1 MRRFVATMAAAV
13 LAAMLGGGWAA
24 ADPPSA
30 QNKPRPPLGNNPNPV
45 IWGGQQQAKPA
56 APASKPPVKPAGDN
70 RHRND
75 GVRNHNDGV
84 QRPHYYGVYYPNGL
98 NGYYSYGTYG
108 YDPYYGYGYDSY
120 PYVSPYYYN
129 PPPIFLPAEELYGP
143 LAMQRF
149 MGVDHWFRPQPK
161 VNVIVPPARDNN
173 RVAAAGQ
180 DKGIAPPAPQKKLP
194 DRGTSPQSNNLAW
207 KFLGYGDALFGQQKY
222 AEANDRYRKASRSA
236 PQLADAW
243 FRQGFAMAAIG
254 RYDLAVGAIKRGLSL
269 DPTWPKSEF
278 RLNDLYGVDEMAR
291 NAHLDA
297 LAQAAE
303 EKPTDGDLLFMV
315 GVYLHFDGQAD
326 RARKFF
332 QRAAEIAGD
341 DADYIKAFVGK

>member
-13 LAAMLGGGWAA
+13 LAAMLAGGWAL
-24 ADPPSA
+24 ADPPSR
-30 QNKPRPPLGNNPNPV
+30 QDKPRPPLGNNPNPV

-56 APASKPPVKPAGDN
+56 APAPKPPAKSAGDN
-70 RHRND
+70 H
-75 GVRNHNDGV
+75 NHNDGV
-84 QRPHYYGVYYPNGL
+84 YRPHYYGVYYPNGL
-98 NGYYSYGTYG
+98 NGYPYGTYG
-108 YDPYYGYGYDSY
+108 YDAYRGYGYGYDSY
-120 PYVSPYYYN
+120 LYGSPYYYS

-161 VNVIVPPARDNN
+161 VNVKVNVTVPPARDNK
-173 RVAAAGQ
+173 VAAAGQ

-194 DRGTSPQSNNLAW
+194 DRGTNPQSNNLAW

-222 AEANDRYRKASRSA
+222 AEANDRYRKASRNA

-269 DPTWPKSEF
+269 DPTWPKSAF
-278 RLNDLYGVDEMAR
+278 DLKDLYGADEMAR

-297 LAQAAE
+297 LAKAAE

-341 DADYIKAFVGK
+341 DYVKAFLGK

>member
-13 LAAMLGGGWAA
+13 LAAMLGGGWAL
-24 ADPPSA
+24 ADPPSR
-30 QNKPRPPLGNNPNPV
+30 QDKPRPPLGNNPHPV
-45 IWGGQQQAKPA
+45 TRG
-56 APASKPPVKPAGDN
+56 
-70 RHRND
+70 
-75 GVRNHNDGV
+75 NHNDGV
-84 QRPHYYGVYYPNGL
+84 PRPHYYVYYPNGL
-98 NGYYSYGTYG
+98 NGYPYDAYG
-108 YDPYYGYGYDSY
+108 YNPYRGYGYGYGYDSY
-120 PYVSPYYYN
+120 PYASPYYYG

-161 VNVIVPPARDNN
+161 VNVKVNVTVPPARDND

-180 DKGIAPPAPQKKLP
+180 DKGIAPPAPRKTLP

-269 DPTWPKSEF
+269 DPTWPKSAF
-278 RLNDLYGVDEMAR
+278 DLKDLYGADEMAR

-297 LAQAAE
+297 LAKAAE

-341 DADYIKAFVGK
+341 DYVKAFLGK

>member
-1 MRRFVATMAAAV
+1 MRRFAATMAAAV
-13 LAAMLGGGWAA
+13 LAAMLGGGWAL
-24 ADPPSA
+24 ADPPSG

-45 IWGGQQQAKPA
+45 TWGGQQQAKPA
-56 APASKPPVKPAGDN
+56 APALKPPARPAGDN
-70 RHRND
+70 H
-75 GVRNHNDGV
+75 NHNDGV
-84 QRPHYYGVYYPNGL
+84 QRPHYYGVYYPYL
-98 NGYYSYGTYG
+98 NGPSGYPYGAYG
-108 YDPYYGYGYDSY
+108 SAPYRGYGYGYDSY
-120 PYVSPYYYN
+120 PYLSPYYYN

-149 MGVDHWFRPQPK
+149 MGVDQWFRPQPK
-161 VNVIVPPARDNN
+161 VNVVVLPPRDNK
-173 RVAAAGQ
+173 VAAAGQ

-207 KFLGYGDALFGQQKY
+207 KFIGYGDVLFGQQKY
-222 AEANDRYRKASRSA
+222 AEANDRYRKASRNA

-254 RYDLAVGAIKRGLSL
+254 RYDLAAGAIKRGLSL
-269 DPTWPKSEF
+269 DPTWPKSAF
-278 RLNDLYGVDEMAR
+278 RLNDLYGADEMAR
-291 NAHLDA
+291 NAHLDG
-297 LAQAAE
+297 LAKAAE

>member
-13 LAAMLGGGWAA
+13 LAAMLGSGWAL
-24 ADPPSA
+24 ADPPSR
-30 QNKPRPPLGNNPNPV
+30 QDKPRPPLGNNPHPV
-45 IWGGQQQAKPA
+45 TWGG
-56 APASKPPVKPAGDN
+56 
-70 RHRND
+70 
-75 GVRNHNDGV
+75 
-84 QRPHYYGVYYPNGL
+84 QRPHYYVYYPNGL
-98 NGYYSYGTYG
+98 SGYPHGAYG
-108 YDPYYGYGYDSY
+108 YDRYHGYGYGYDSY
-120 PYVSPYYYN
+120 PYASPYYYS
-129 PPPIFLPAEELYGP
+129 PPPIFLPAEQLYGP

-161 VNVIVPPARDNN
+161 VNVKVNVIVPPARDNN
-173 RVAAAGQ
+173 GVAAAGP

-269 DPTWPKSEF
+269 DPAWPKSAF
-278 RLNDLYGVDEMAR
+278 RLNDLYGADEMAK
-291 NAHLDA
+291 NAHLDG

-341 DADYIKAFVGK
+341 DADYIKAFVEK